1 MSSLRPYKPLLEALH
16 TRYHQLL
23 YRSLDPVEVVWGY
36 TQPEDQAI
44 AGLWAA
50 LFAWGRRSVAIQKTH
65 ALLQLL
71 APSPYAY
78 LRRGRPLLVSLRHRT
93 WKPETITRLWE
104 KLQGLYSRY
113 GSLEG
118 FFQPYREGLWEGV
131 AAFQAEITK
140 GAPEL
145 RRHLGDLRAGSAS
158 KRLWLWLRWM
168 IRKDAIDPGPWA
180 SAFTPAHLYIP
191 LDVHLLGWARQTG
204 ILKDSVPSWR
214 AVVQLTEAFRE
225 IAPEDPLR
233 YDFALLTA
241 SALGEVQ
248 KVTCPS

>member
-1 MSSLRPYKPLLEALH
+1 VSSLRPYKPLLEALYA
-16 TRYHQLL
+16 RYHQPL
-23 YRSLDPVEVVWGY
+23 YRSLDPVEIVWGY
-36 TQPEDQAI
+36 THPEDQAI

-65 ALLQLL
+65 ALLQSL

-78 LRRGRPLLVSLRHRT
+78 LRTGQVLRISLRHRT

-104 KLQGLYSRY
+104 KLQELYGRC
-113 GSLEG
+113 GSLAG
-118 FFQPYREGLWEGV
+118 FFRPYRESLWEGV
-131 AAFQAEITK
+131 AAFQAEMTK

-180 SAFTPAHLYIP
+180 GTFFRCPAPHSARCAPTGMGPPNWDCRRFRAELASGGPAHRSLSG
-191 LDVHLLGWARQTG
+191 DNAQ
-204 ILKDSVPSWR
+204 
-214 AVVQLTEAFRE
+214 
-225 IAPEDPLR
+225 
-233 YDFALLTA
+233 
-241 SALGEVQ
+241 
-248 KVTCPS
+248 